1 VARFEE
7 VSTSEYVIQE
17 SDKYLDLLSI
27 VKKENLDENGII
39 ERLSNIPIPT
49 LEEVERRTIVQ
60 NENALWKTGRQFR
73 ITSSNFQQIFKRQ
86 KENVDK
92 LLVQFSNKTKSIET
106 PALQWGRKRES
117 IARKTYVAYKKLK
130 HNESVKVRECGLFLC
145 EKSGYLGASPDG
157 IVTSKID
164 TCRPWVL
171 EIKCPYK
178 WRFKTIRDACRDRNF
193 FVKLIVK
200 MKYSEKSHTNIT
212 PKSKDNWQSV
222 KL

>member
-49 LEEVERRTIVQ
+49 LEEIERRTIVQ
-60 NENALWKTGRQFR
+60 NENELWKTGRQFS

-86 KENVDK
+86 KENFDK

-106 PALQWGRKRES
+106 PCFAVGKE
-117 IARKTYVAYKKLK
+117 A
-130 HNESVKVRECGLFLC
+130 
-145 EKSGYLGASPDG
+145 
-157 IVTSKID
+157 
-164 TCRPWVL
+164 
-171 EIKCPYK
+171 
-178 WRFKTIRDACRDRNF
+178 
-193 FVKLIVK
+193 
-200 MKYSEKSHTNIT
+200 
-212 PKSKDNWQSV
+212 
-222 KL
+222 